1 MATTRKQ
8 TPAEAKKA
16 ALESDYAPLYAV
28 AGLTEALAE
37 ALKNALAETQG
48 RASERLSALQ
58 SRRPDLSKQV
68 KEGADELRT
77 FVITLPEQIKN
88 LPESTRARLAELQKQ
103 ANELLAQANTTYG
116 DLAGRGKRA
125 VDDAVGSAR
134 QISAKATRSAATA
147 TESAAEA
154 AESAAKSTESA
165 ARSAESKAATTRKSA
180 AKKASA
186 KKTTSSPS

>member
-1 MATTRKQ
+1 MANHKD

-16 ALESDYAPLYAV
+16 ALESELAPLYAV

-37 ALKNALAETQG
+37 ALRNALAETEG
-48 RASERLSALQ
+48 RASQRLSALR
-58 SRRPDLSKQV
+58 SRRPELGKQV

-77 FVITLPEQIKN
+77 FVITLPDQIKN
-88 LPESTRARLAELQKQ
+88 LPESTRVRLAELQKQ

-116 DLAGRGKRA
+116 ELAGRGKRA

-134 QISAKATRSAATA
+134 QLSARTTRSATKA
-147 TESAAEA
+147 TESAAGA
-154 AESAAKSTESA
+154 AESAAGAAESA
-165 ARSAESKAATTRKSA
+165 AGAAESKAASARRTA

-186 KKTTSSPS
+186 SKTTSSSS

>member
-1 MATTRKQ
+1 MANRKE

-16 ALESDYAPLYAV
+16 ALESELAPLYAV

-37 ALKNALAETQG
+37 ALRNALAETEG
-48 RASERLSALQ
+48 RASQRLSALR
-58 SRRPDLSKQV
+58 SRRPELGKQV

-77 FVITLPEQIKN
+77 FVITLPDQIKN
-88 LPESTRARLAELQKQ
+88 LPESTRVRLTELQKQ

-116 DLAGRGKRA
+116 ELAGRGKRA

-134 QISAKATRSAATA
+134 QLSARTSRSAAKA
-147 TESAAEA
+147 TESAAGA
-154 AESAAKSTESA
+154 AESAAGA
-165 ARSAESKAATTRKSA
+165 AESKAASARRTA

-186 KKTTSSPS
+186 KKTTSSSS